1 MTIQFRCFLFNLNI
15 PTTYSILL
23 YRYLVLSVSLNII
36 INIITYILKWKK
48 VTNAN
53 IFSHLLIS
61 FSLHYDVIVY
71 ITWKDDQTLEEDSIV
86 LHNLCIF
93 FVACPILLLVCPW
106 LVVASTRLRKKN
118 RTSSDR
124 PFRSS
129 LSPAD
134 SLKMWFQVVVC
145 KNNEKKT

>member
-1 MTIQFRCFLFNLNI
+1 VPHFSRRIPYNKWVKFVDISWCLKTNKMTCLVDPIQYTLNE
-15 PTTYSILL
+15 
-23 YRYLVLSVSLNII
+23 
-36 INIITYILKWKK
+36 KK

-71 ITWKDDQTLEEDSIV
+71 ITWKDDQTLQEDSIV
-86 LHNLCIF
+86 LRNLCIF
-93 FVACPILLLVCPW
+93 FVACLILLLVCPW
-106 LVVASTRLRKKN
+106 LVVVSTRLRKKS

-129 LSPAD
+129 LLPAD
-134 SLKMWFQVVVC
+134 SLKIWFQVVVC
-145 KNNEKKT
+145 KNCWL